1 MSKVDPNIAH
11 PNIDDFMK
19 SDPSILLNIRLNIK
33 GCLPINGM
41 NIELAPNKEATYEHP
56 KMPGTNGPTP
66 HFSSFPRT
74 LEVVDDG
81 FFIDS
86 KGSKEWVGL
95 RHGCWELN
103 WRNGHPT
110 GTIVCGFDLQKEA
123 KRNNVVLPSGC
134 IYLAFPVFSKE
145 SLAVHQVEKSVR
157 KAKARAYFKEKEIRL
172 VSFRQTTN
180 TRLKAKCYSNYIRA
194 LDRYDKK
201 QKLVEAISR
210 LVPDD
215 VDAIAIDD
223 DVVLMSQGT
232 VWTNNDPAGA
242 NSGISNVLLGSAEAR
257 LTTIGNY

>member
-19 SDPSILLNIRLNIK
+19 SDPSILLNIGLNIK

-110 GTIVCGFDLQKEA
+110 GTIVCGFDL
-123 KRNNVVLPSGC
+123 
-134 IYLAFPVFSKE
+134 
-145 SLAVHQVEKSVR
+145 
-157 KAKARAYFKEKEIRL
+157 EKEVCL
-172 VSFRQTTN
+172 
-180 TRLKAKCYSNYIRA
+180 
-194 LDRYDKK
+194 
-201 QKLVEAISR
+201 
-210 LVPDD
+210 
-215 VDAIAIDD
+215 
-223 DVVLMSQGT
+223 
-232 VWTNNDPAGA
+232 
-242 NSGISNVLLGSAEAR
+242 
-257 LTTIGNY
+257 